1 MNWSTLDTSMKI
13 QVNFDEI
20 ETLFPWLEPKC
31 DNKLYLGHVIGQ
43 SNRFCSNFMHMKQG
57 IPKEKKCNGT
67 LLCLRPHKKGQ

>member
-1 MNWSTLDTSMKI
+1 MKI

-31 DNKLYLGHVIGQ
+31 DNKLYLSHVIGQ